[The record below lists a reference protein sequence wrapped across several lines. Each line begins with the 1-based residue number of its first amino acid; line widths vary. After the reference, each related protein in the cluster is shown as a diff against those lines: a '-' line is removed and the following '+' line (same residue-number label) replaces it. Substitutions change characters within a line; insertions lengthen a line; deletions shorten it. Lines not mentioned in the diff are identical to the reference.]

1 MARPPPSHWL
11 IQQSPAVNPELNPVS
26 SRSAA
31 RRLYRFSLA
40 ALICVAACFVY
51 SSGGELSD
59 TTLVGLLILGLAAA
73 PALSWA
79 LNQRPW
85 FPVFEI
91 TCLTYIAFYAIPLLS
106 RYSELVAYPESV
118 NTQAGLLV
126 ACFLAMANLGF
137 ATMGKPARPPAW
149 ATTSLLPEGTNRY
162 IPLGQTINTVYVYF
176 YTFTAFIP
184 LEFEGTFRALF
195 FGLGTICTFILAR
208 QIGARALS
216 RQHTTLF
223 VLNLFIQ
230 VGLLFAQLYLIGGI
244 SLLALALIGYASS
257 RRSLPW
263 VPVLIVLP
271 LVALLHLGKPDM
283 RAVYWQGG
291 KDMPTLTELPAFYT
305 EWFGYILAPQDAHE
319 KSTLLERASLIQ
331 MLCLSVDRVP
341 SLKPYLEGESYR
353 DIPAQFVPRF
363 LWPEKPSGLLSNI
376 RLALYFNLVNL
387 ENATSVSIAFGIVA
401 EAYINFGFLGVASL
415 GLVMGMI
422 FRRLSVLSQSAP
434 IFSSLGILMILLTA
448 WSFQIEQVMAT
459 WLGSLF
465 QASVVCIGLPLA
477 YRRFTVT

>member
-1 MARPPPSHWL
+1 MHA
-11 IQQSPAVNPELNPVS
+11 ELDPVY
-26 SRSAA
+26 SRLAA

-40 ALICVAACFVY
+40 ALVCVAAYFVY
-51 SSGGELSD
+51 NSGGELTD
-59 TTLVGLLILGLAAA
+59 TTLVGLLILGLASA
-73 PALSWA
+73 PALGWA
-79 LNQRPW
+79 LYQRPW

-91 TCLTYIAFYAIPLLS
+91 TCLTYVAFYAIPLLS
-106 RYSELVAYPESV
+106 NYNELIAYPESV

-126 ACFLAMANLGF
+126 VSFLAMANLGF
-137 ATMGKPARPPAW
+137 AIMGKPASPPVW
-149 ATTSLLPEGTNRY
+149 AAASLLPEGTNRY

-176 YTFTAFIP
+176 YTFTTFIP
-184 LEFEGTFRALF
+184 HEFEGTFRALF
-195 FGLGTICTFILAR
+195 FGLGTISTFILAR
-208 QIGARALS
+208 QIGTRALS
-216 RQHTTLF
+216 RQHTLLF
-223 VLNLFIQ
+223 ILNLFIQ

-244 SLLALALIGYASS
+244 SLLALALVGYASS

-263 VPVLIVLP
+263 VPVLLVLP
-271 LVALLHLGKPDM
+271 LIALLHLGKPDM
-283 RAVYWQGG
+283 RAVYWQSG
-291 KDMPTLTELPAFYT
+291 KASPSLTELPAFFT
-305 EWFGYILAPQDAHE
+305 EWVGYSLAPRDAKE
-319 KSTLLERASLIQ
+319 NNTIFERASLIQ

-341 SLKPYLEGESYR
+341 SLKPYMEGESYI

-401 EAYINFGFLGVASL
+401 EAYINFGFVGVATL

-422 FRRLSVLSQSAP
+422 FRRMSVLSQSAP

-477 YRRFTVT
+477 YRRFTVS

>member
-1 MARPPPSHWL
+1 MF
-11 IQQSPAVNPELNPVS
+11 
-26 SRSAA
+26 
-31 RRLYRFSLA
+31 RLSVA
-40 ALICVAACFVY
+40 ALVGVAAYFIY
-51 SSGGELSD
+51 DSGGELPD

-73 PALSWA
+73 PALGWA
-79 LNQRPW
+79 RHQRPW
-85 FPVFEI
+85 FPVFEV

-106 RYSELVAYPESV
+106 NHSELAAYTTSV

-137 ATMGKPARPPAW
+137 CALGKPARPPSW
-149 ATTSLLPEGTNRY
+149 ATMSLLPEGTARY
-162 IPLGQTINTVYVYF
+162 IPLGQTINTVYVYI
-176 YTFTAFIP
+176 YTFTKIIP
-184 LEFEGTFRALF
+184 HEFEGSFRALF

-223 VLNLFIQ
+223 ILNLAIQ

-244 SLLALALIGYASS
+244 SLIALALIGYVSS

-263 VPVLIVLP
+263 VPLLFVLP

-283 RAVYWQGG
+283 RSIYWQGG
-291 KDMPTLTELPAFYT
+291 KPLPTLTELPAFFS
-305 EWFGYILAPQDAHE
+305 EWLGYSLAPRDTQE
-319 KSTLLERASLIQ
+319 NSTLFERASLIQ

-341 SLKPYLEGESYR
+341 SVKPYLEGESYI

-363 LWPEKPSGLLSNI
+363 LWPDKPSGLLSNI

-387 ENATSVSIAFGIVA
+387 SNATSVSIAFGIVA
-401 EAYINFGFLGVASL
+401 EAYINFGVLGVAGL
-415 GLVMGMI
+415 GAVMGMV
-422 FRRLSVLSQSAP
+422 FRRLSMLSQSAP

-465 QASVVCIGLPLA
+465 QAAVVCIGLPLA
-477 YRRFTVT
+477 YRRFTVA